1 VTRCGEFTP
10 RKHTIGSVLISD
22 HSYNGNDGAH
32 PRRDTDTYGGPPHR
46 GVPMPVPSPA
56 VLDVPAVDLT
66 PYVAGGSPDERA
78 GRERDRVVRAASLE
92 ASR

>member
-1 VTRCGEFTP
+1 
-10 RKHTIGSVLISD
+10 
-22 HSYNGNDGAH
+22 
-32 PRRDTDTYGGPPHR
+32 
-46 GVPMPVPSPA
+46 MPLPSPA
-56 VLDVPAVDLT
+56 VLDVPVVDLT